1 MFRFRIAAATALLG
15 VVAVPALAGDLERGR
30 ALHDNH
36 CVMCHGPALYGR
48 EDRVAN
54 TYLEIRQQVQRWQEN
69 TRLRW
74 SQYDV
79 ESVTDWL
86 AERHY
91 KVPY

>member
-1 MFRFRIAAATALLG
+1 MFRFPIAAAAALRG
-15 VVAVPALAGDLERGR
+15 SFAPPALAGDLERGR

-36 CVMCHGPALYGR
+36 CIMCHAPNLYGR
-48 EDRVAN
+48 EFRTVN
-54 TYLEIRQQVQRWQEN
+54 TYLEIRQQVHRWQEN

-74 SQYDV
+74 TQYDV

-86 AERHY
+86 AEKYY

>member
-1 MFRFRIAAATALLG
+1 MFRIRIAAAAALLG
-15 VVAVPALAGDLERGR
+15 SLAAPALAGDLERGR

-36 CVMCHGPALYGR
+36 CVMCHDPDLYGR

-54 TYLEIRQQVQRWQEN
+54 SYLEIRQQVQRWQEN

-74 SQYDV
+74 TQYDV

-86 AERHY
+86 AEKYY
-91 KVPY
+91 KVPH

>member
-1 MFRFRIAAATALLG
+1 MFRIRIAAAAVLLG
-15 VVAVPALAGDLERGR
+15 SVAIPALAGDLERGR

-36 CVMCHGPALYGR
+36 CVMCHSPALYSR
-48 EDRVAN
+48 EDRVAGS
-54 TYLEIRQQVQRWQEN
+54 YLEIRQQVQRWSEN

-74 SQYDV
+74 TQYDV

-86 AERHY
+86 AEKYY